1 MTAKI
6 EAKNLVKIYGEN
18 TDKALELFNRGLS
31 RSEIIQETGLTVG
44 VAGVNFEIAEGEIF
58 VIIGLSGSGKST
70 LLRCINGLLM
80 PTSGSLLVDGSA
92 VEKLNEE
99 GLRKLR
105 GEKISMVF
113 QHFALLPNRT
123 ITDNVAFG
131 LELRGTPLEER
142 RERAQE
148 ALIKVG
154 LEEWK
159 DKLPE
164 ELSGGMKQRV
174 GLARALVM
182 DSDILLMDE
191 PFGALDALI
200 RAEMQEELI
209 SLQREIKKTVVFVTH
224 DLDEALR
231 LGDRIAIMR
240 DGAIEQV
247 GTADEIL
254 SDPANEYVEKFLQG
268 IDVSKILDANSIS
281 KWPREVIRETEGVSV
296 ALHRMKKADTD
307 YLFVLG
313 ARNKLVGMILQEDV
327 LKLAK
332 AKQTGIKDIIK
343 ETNSVQSNTIMRDV
357 YPELRNA
364 EKDLAVVDEKGRFL
378 GVITHSILLMT
389 LDERKGGDG
398 IAES

>member
-6 EAKNLVKIYGEN
+6 EAKNLVKIYGDK
-18 TDKALELFNRGLS
+18 TDKALELFNQGLS
-31 RSEIIQETGLTVG
+31 RAEVQKETGLTVG
-44 VAGVNFEIAEGEIF
+44 VAGVNFEITEGELF
-58 VIIGLSGSGKST
+58 VVIGLSGSGKST

-80 PTSGSLLVDGSA
+80 PTSGSILVDGKA
-92 VEKLNEE
+92 VEELNDQD
-99 GLRKLR
+99 LRKLR

-113 QHFALLPNRT
+113 QHFALLPNRS
-123 ITDNVAFG
+123 IIDNVAFG
-131 LELRGTPLEER
+131 LELRKTPLEER
-142 RERAQE
+142 RQRAQE
-148 ALIKVG
+148 ALVKVG
-154 LEEWK
+154 LGEWMH
-159 DKLPE
+159 KLPN

-182 DSDILLMDE
+182 DSDVLLMDE
-191 PFGALDALI
+191 PFSALDALI

-209 SLQREIKKTVVFVTH
+209 TLQREIKKTVVFVTH

-240 DGAIEQV
+240 DGVIEQI

-254 SDPANEYVEKFLQG
+254 SEPANEYVSNFLQG

-296 ALHRMKKADTD
+296 ALHKMKKADVE

-313 ARNKLVGMILQEDV
+313 VKNRLVGKILREDV
-327 LKLAK
+327 LALAK
-332 AKQTGIKDIIK
+332 KRIRSFKEIIK
-343 ETNSVQSNTIMRDV
+343 EAGTVKSDTIMRDI

-364 EKDLAVVDEKGRFL
+364 EKDLAVIDEKGRFL
-378 GVITHSILLMT
+378 GVITYSILLMT